1 MWKRLVLLKKKVKIW
16 YILKLPFHSNYNLPL
31 CFFVFFKSDTT
42 DRITIPLFML
52 CISIAWSPKM
62 FKWQSSPTKYTEG
75 EEDNLAPVDNIRIKS
90 SRSRITLICSV
101 LKIPLIFVVSFVVC
115 WLLHVADNENP
126 FHAFKIGTKSFMAH
140 KDLYSMFCI
149 QVVSSFLGYIM
160 CWLACTMNLQKVCFV
175 IPLMLATPISLGI
188 SVSQVCDFF
197 ALVPCHNYK
206 GEDYQTIILGLALW
220 LSQLL
225 SYSFQFFKAQ
235 TFLMAGEELLFWL
248 PTYDGNLSLLS
259 LFSI

>member
-1 MWKRLVLLKKKVKIW
+1 
-16 YILKLPFHSNYNLPL
+16 
-31 CFFVFFKSDTT
+31 
-42 DRITIPLFML
+42 ML

-62 FKWQSSPTKYTEG
+62 FKWQSSPTKITEV

-90 SRSRITLICSV
+90 SRSRITLICSI
-101 LKIPLIFVVSFVVC
+101 LKIPLIFLVSFVVC

-126 FHAFKIGTKSFMAH
+126 FHAFKIGTKSFTDH

-149 QVVSSFLGYIM
+149 QIVSSFLGYIM

-175 IPLMLATPISLGI
+175 FPLILATPISLVI
-188 SVSQVCDFF
+188 SLNQVCDRFHL
-197 ALVPCHNYK
+197 APCHDFK
-206 GEDYQTIILGLALW
+206 GEDYQTIILGLLLW
-220 LSQLL
+220 LSQLM

-248 PTYDGNLSLLS
+248 PTYDGN
-259 LFSI
+259 FSFLYFNYSKNFL